1 MMPDRPATFLEP
13 RTFMSAKSRSAR
25 PKVHAQV
32 AVALF
37 ESLRAL
43 DLPEE
48 ILKEEDITLTMPRR
62 LGLSQVVDA
71 EMRRLQ
77 HLAKRGRRIES
88 STWEGLLSLVARRPD
103 AAAVGRRAGLELAAM
118 ASGWVPRAPL
128 SLALRGVARRCARVG
143 KRLFKDPVFV
153 RQGLADPA
161 EGTKVRRP
169 RIQMDP
175 SSALAAQAEA
185 FPDVVLPLLEGLLEG
200 VTQQRS
206 AFFLQREVAE
216 ASEPPRWLIQSVPSI
231 EADPVEESGV
241 NGSDAAELPAP
252 SEDLDEGT
260 PVLRSA

>member
-1 MMPDRPATFLEP
+1 
-13 RTFMSAKSRSAR
+13 MSARSRSVQ

-77 HLAKRGRRIES
+77 QLSKRGGRIEPG
-88 STWEGLLSLVARRPD
+88 TWEGLLSLVARRPD
-103 AAAVGRRAGLELAAM
+103 AAVVGRRAGLELAGM

-128 SLALRGVARRCARVG
+128 SLALRGTARRCVRVG
-143 KRLFKDPVFV
+143 KLLFKDAVFV

-161 EGTKVRRP
+161 EDTKVRRP

-175 SSALAAQAEA
+175 TSSLAILSDA
-185 FPDVVLPLLEGLLEG
+185 FPNVVLPLLEGLLLG
-200 VTQQRS
+200 VAERRS
-206 AFFLQREVAE
+206 SFFLQSEVAE
-216 ASEPPRWLIQSVPSI
+216 AAAAPSWLIQSVPAT

-241 NGSDAAELPAP
+241 NGSDAAERLPVAP
-252 SEDLDEGT
+252 KDLDEGP